1 MSDERR
7 KSGRLQL
14 LLIAAVF
21 FGPLLGAAWLYFQGG
36 ALQPDERANHG
47 ALLEP
52 VVNLHDVVPGS
63 ALPDNRTW
71 LLLYANDGTC
81 EDSCRNALYTVRQ
94 SRLMLGKEMD
104 RVERVFLHG
113 DQAPDTLLITDEHKG
128 LITLQDAALRTV
140 LDNKKPG
147 TLEAG
152 GYYLIDPHGNLV
164 LYFGPNINPRDMVD
178 DIKRL
183 LKLSRIG

>member
-1 MSDERR
+1 VTDTRR
-7 KSGRLQL
+7 SSGRVQFLI
-14 LLIAAVF
+14 IAAVF
-21 FGPLLGAAWLYFQGG
+21 FGPLLFASWLYYQGD
-36 ALQPDERANHG
+36 ALQPDSRANHG

-52 VVNLHDVVPGS
+52 IVSLQDAVPES
-63 ALPDNRTW
+63 PIHAHRLW
-71 LLLYANDGTC
+71 LLVYANDQVCDEGC
-81 EDSCRNALYTVRQ
+81 LAGLYTIRQ

-104 RVERVFLHG
+104 RLARVFLHG
-113 DQAPDTLLITDEHKG
+113 DLPPDTLLLADEHKG
-128 LITLQDAALRTV
+128 LIALQDPALRAV
-140 LDNKKPG
+140 LDNKKPD

-164 LYFGPNINPRDMVD
+164 LYFSPDINPRDMVD

>member
-1 MSDERR
+1 MIDSTRA
-7 KSGRLQL
+7 SGRVQFLI
-14 LLIAAVF
+14 IAAVF
-21 FGPLLGAAWLYFQGG
+21 FGPLLGAAWLYYQGG
-36 ALQPDERANHG
+36 ALKPDERANRG

-52 VVNLHDVVPGS
+52 IVNLHDAVPGS
-63 ALPDNRTW
+63 AVLDSRTW
-71 LLLYANDGTC
+71 LLLYADDGVC
-81 EDSCRNALYTVRQ
+81 GDSCRTALYTVRQ

-104 RVERVFLHG
+104 RVQRVFLHG
-113 DQAPDTLLITDEHKG
+113 DEPPDTLLITDEHKG

-147 TLEAG
+147 VPEAG

-164 LYFGPNINPRDMVD
+164 LYFSPDINPRDMVD